1 MAYNFGFFLPTQIR
15 FGRGVVKELGE
26 EIKIRGLK
34 SPMIVTD
41 DGIIKTGIA
50 DEVKG
55 YIEHAGLKCTI
66 YDGIVPNPRDYDCD
80 RGAKAALEA
89 GADVL
94 IAIGGGS
101 SMDTAKAMATIM
113 TNGKSSRDWFEV
125 PLNVQ
130 GTPVICIPTTCG
142 TGSEVTFNA
151 VITNTET
158 HLKGNIFDP
167 KCAPVLAMVD
177 ADMINGLPSSLIAST
192 GVDALTHA
200 IEAYVSTVA
209 TPVSDALA
217 ISAVK
222 LIGENIVNAANHR
235 DPEAM
240 EAVLLA
246 SMMAGAAFGNADT
259 AAVHCIAECFGGF
272 YDIPHGVT
280 NSIFLADVSEFSI
293 PGNPAKYAKVA
304 ENLGVDIGGM
314 TDTEAALAGVEVIRS
329 ICDELKI
336 PKLRSFEVI
345 DSKDFDYL
353 ADASSRHICNPHNPI
368 EATKEQYLKIF
379 EKVYNL
385 HWEEERYE

>member
-1 MAYNFGFFLPTQIR
+1 MVYDFGFFLPTQIR
-15 FGRGVVKELGE
+15 FGRGVVKEIGD
-26 EIKIRGLK
+26 EIKERGLK
-34 SPMIVTD
+34 KPMIITD

-50 DEVKG
+50 DKVRG
-55 YIEHAGLKCTI
+55 YIEAAGLKCTI

-80 RGAKAALEA
+80 KGAKAALEA

-101 SMDTAKAMATIM
+101 SMDTAKAMATVM
-113 TNGKSSRDWFEV
+113 TNGKTSRDWFEV
-125 PLNVQ
+125 PLNVAS
-130 GTPVICIPTTCG
+130 TPVICIPTTCG

-151 VITNTET
+151 VITNTDT

-177 ADMINGLPSSLIAST
+177 ADMIDGLPSSLIAST

-209 TPVSDALA
+209 TPMSDAMAVCA
-217 ISAVK
+217 IK
-222 LIGENIVNAANHR
+222 LIGENIVKAANDR
-235 DPEAM
+235 QPEAM
-240 EAVLLA
+240 EAVMLA

-304 ENLGVDIGGM
+304 EYLGVDPDGK
-314 TDTEAALAGVEVIRS
+314 TDTEAALEGIAVIRR

-336 PKLRSFEVI
+336 PKLSSFEAI
-345 DSKDFDYL
+345 DPKDFDYL
-353 ADASSRHICNPHNPI
+353 AEASSKHICNPHNPI
-368 EATKEQYLKIF
+368 EATKEQYLEIF
-379 EKVYNL
+379 EKVYNS
-385 HWEEERYE
+385 HE